1 MRLGGANEEANGAF
15 PKSAPQALKR
25 TSTSRLSGTNKFVP
39 FPNRA
44 RLGFAA
50 PSDLFTP

>member
-25 TSTSRLSGTNKFVP
+25 GFKFK
-39 FPNRA
+39 
-44 RLGFAA
+44 
-50 PSDLFTP
+50 T